1 MASSCHRLMATSCAR
16 DFQNNIRAEPVQD
29 STASTSIRP
38 SLIGCT
44 TGAPHLSTKASFFFK
59 ENINENIP
67 GSSQWWWHASSGDE
81 NLRKQRRKESSPLLV
96 IVTTDVG
103 VLFSMQ
109 CPIWYR
115 ECKILTR
122 FGQFRQFCCK
132 FWFTFYRPKLCSG
145 EPTLKISGMRFIPA
159 HITSSEIICQP
170 SPCRPFSNPPDHSL

>member
-1 MASSCHRLMATSCAR
+1 MTSLCRNLLSCLQRIDPGGGYYLAARWPQVVIVWWQHHVHGISKTISGLSQSRIQLLQQVSVPLLLAAQQVPLTWVQRL
-16 DFQNNIRAEPVQD
+16 
-29 STASTSIRP
+29 
-38 SLIGCT
+38 L
-44 TGAPHLSTKASFFFK
+44 FFK

-132 FWFTFYRPKLCSG
+132 FTQIFVYFLQT
-145 EPTLKISGMRFIPA
+145 
-159 HITSSEIICQP
+159 
-170 SPCRPFSNPPDHSL
+170 

>member
-103 VLFSMQ
+103 VLFG
-109 CPIWYR
+109 INN
-115 ECKILTR
+115 ER
-122 FGQFRQFCCK
+122 FWPVLANFGSFVANSRK
-132 FWFTFYRPKLCSG
+132 FWCTFYWPKLCSG
-145 EPTLKISGMRFIPA
+145 EPTLKISGMSIIPP
-159 HITSSEIICQP
+159 HITSSEIVRQP